1 VPTRVLVLSA
11 HDGWLDRRIISETNA
26 LAASGRDVTLL
37 SVPAEI
43 PPGCLDER
51 VRLLVPARPHPVAWQ
66 HRFGKTVLR
75 KLSGRLYD
83 AARSWQYRRGNGP
96 AGPLTEFFLQHT
108 PQVAFDAI
116 HCHDLP
122 TLPAAVALAARRPGT
137 RVVYDSHEW
146 FPFQFTDRNVERY
159 WLEIEC
165 THIKQADAVITVNES
180 IADELAGCH
189 GIDTPAVV
197 YNSYGIGN
205 GVAPVDEE
213 TFARHFGV
221 NDRKFTVLYQ
231 GNFAADRNIETLIAA
246 FRQLNGSAR
255 LFLLG
260 DGPHRHALQQCC
272 RAAGMKNV
280 HFGGWISQAELLR
293 YTARADLGVIPYLG
307 GTCRNTLY
315 CTPNKLFEFIEARV
329 PICASDLPE
338 LRKIITQHGNGGVY
352 PMDSATRI
360 AEAIHDAQTCAERG
374 AFSAT
379 CLDTARDAYSWSK
392 QVESLLGVYDRL
404 GV

>member
-1 VPTRVLVLSA
+1 VSTRVLVLSA

-43 PPGCLDER
+43 PDGCLDDR
-51 VRLLVPARPHPVAWQ
+51 VRVLAPAQPHPVARQ
-66 HRFGKTVLR
+66 NRFSKTVLR

-83 AARSWQYRRGNGP
+83 AARSWQYRRGKGP
-96 AGPLTEFFLQHT
+96 AGPLTDFFLQHA
-108 PQVAFDAI
+108 PQVRFDAI

-122 TLPAAVALAARRPGT
+122 TLPAAVALAGRHAGT
-137 RVVYDSHEW
+137 KIVYDSHEW
-146 FPFQFTDRNVERY
+146 FPFQFTNRHVEHY
-159 WLEIEC
+159 WLEIERA
-165 THIKQADAVITVNES
+165 HIKQADAVITVNES

-189 GIDTPAVV
+189 GIDTPDVV

-205 GVAPVDEE
+205 GVAPVNDE
-213 TFARHFGV
+213 TFAHHFGV
-221 NDRKFTVLYQ
+221 SDRKFTVLYQ

-246 FRQLNGSAR
+246 FQQLNGSAR

-260 DGPHRHALQQCC
+260 DGPHRDALQQHC
-272 RAAGMKNV
+272 RTSGLNNV
-280 HFGGWISQAELLR
+280 HFGAWVSQAELLR

-307 GTCRNTLY
+307 GSCRNTLY

-338 LRKIITQHGNGGVY
+338 LRKIITRHGNGDVY
-352 PMDSATRI
+352 PMDNATRI
-360 AEAIHDAQTCAERG
+360 AQAIRDAQARAEHG
-374 AFSAT
+374 AFPPT
-379 CLDTARDAYSWSK
+379 CLDTARAAYSWSK
-392 QVESLLGVYDRL
+392 QVEALLGVYDRL